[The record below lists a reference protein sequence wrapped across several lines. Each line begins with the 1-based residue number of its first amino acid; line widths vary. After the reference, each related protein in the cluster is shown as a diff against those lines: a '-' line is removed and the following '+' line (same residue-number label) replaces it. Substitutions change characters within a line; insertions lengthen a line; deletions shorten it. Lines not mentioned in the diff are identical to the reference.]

1 MALWDHPR
9 IRGEKAFHVLPQRLR
24 PGSPPH
30 TRGKDT
36 SCGLTS
42 SAVGITPAYAGK
54 SGSASPPAAG
64 PWDHPRIRGEKC
76 VVVVDVWRA
85 FGSPPH
91 ARGKAFPLATDGP
104 DVRITPAYAGK
115 SGLLRLRLIV
125 QGDHPRIRGE
135 KFTSRDEL
143 AVRQGS
149 PPHTRGKGGMR
160 STPERGRRIT
170 PAYAGKS

>member
-1 MALWDHPR
+1 MIYYASVADGVHPR
-9 IRGEKAFHVLPQRLR
+9 IRGEKRVFTPVQAVNS
-24 PGSPPH
+24 GSPPH
-30 TRGKDT
+30 T
-36 SCGLTS
+36 
-42 SAVGITPAYAGK
+42 
-54 SGSASPPAAG
+54 
-64 PWDHPRIRGEKC
+64 
-76 VVVVDVWRA
+76 
-85 FGSPPH
+85 
-91 ARGKAFPLATDGP
+91 RGKAFPLATDGP